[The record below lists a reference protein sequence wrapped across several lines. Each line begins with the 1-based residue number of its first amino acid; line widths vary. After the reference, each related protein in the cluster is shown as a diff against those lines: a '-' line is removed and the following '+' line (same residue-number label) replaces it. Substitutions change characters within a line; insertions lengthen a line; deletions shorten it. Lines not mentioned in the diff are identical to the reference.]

1 MLVYQFESTNAAYGQ
16 LLVKLDDYNRL
27 DTLVPQVQQY
37 IDANFTQAQGKV
49 WRFILGPGGGS
60 KIEATFS
67 GPDPEV
73 LRDLARQAQEVYH
86 ADGKAIAIKDNWRQ
100 RVPAIEPVYSEVKG
114 RRAGVSRSDLG
125 AALARNY
132 SGQQVGVYRENDD
145 LIPIMSRAPA
155 DESPTASRRYSATV
169 ACGAPIMSGRSRRRP
184 ILLPASWPAI
194 CRRGSS
200 RWSRP
205 LRCRRAT
212 RLNGMGNRA
221 IRQRPTRTS
230 PARSRW
236 ALARWCW

>member
-1 MLVYQFESTNAAYGQ
+1 MRKLSEYISTLEGVEHVHTLVGRGTLRYMLVYQFESTNAAYGQ

-132 SGQQVGVYRENDD
+132 SV
-145 LIPIMSRAPA
+145 SR
-155 DESPTASRRYSATV
+155 SAS
-169 ACGAPIMSGRSRRRP
+169 I
-184 ILLPASWPAI
+184 
-194 CRRGSS
+194 
-200 RWSRP
+200 
-205 LRCRRAT
+205 
-212 RLNGMGNRA
+212 
-221 IRQRPTRTS
+221 
-230 PARSRW
+230 ARMTI
-236 ALARWCW
+236 